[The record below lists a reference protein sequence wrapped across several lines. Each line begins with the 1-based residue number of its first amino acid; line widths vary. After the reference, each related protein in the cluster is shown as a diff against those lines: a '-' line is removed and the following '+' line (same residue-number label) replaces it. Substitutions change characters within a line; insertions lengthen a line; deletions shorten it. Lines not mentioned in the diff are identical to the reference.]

1 MTTAYFGLHFDRCA
15 PALADLDS
23 SAHAAALRRGAQ
35 STPLMRRLSFRGTLL
50 ASSLLIAASLAAA
63 VASGWRGMETVVITI
78 QEDNRRAL
86 ALSAAAR
93 QLGERSVDLERSARQ
108 YQVLGEPAL
117 ARRFG
122 DTLAEALPAVTLLEA
137 AGPGLS
143 DEGAAWR
150 ASAGRVQAWLASL
163 AAPQPA
169 HHASDGAREPAE
181 PATSTGRID
190 HPAAEDDLRSLGV
203 LAGRIAEALERHLAE
218 RDRALMRTLERE
230 RRAVALQVLA
240 ALVLAGLLATLAG
253 RWLLRPL
260 GRIEQAVGEIGESRL
275 AQPIGIDGPADLR
288 KLGERLD
295 WLRLRLAELEA
306 DRKRV
311 LRHVSHEL
319 KTPLASLREGVALL
333 DDGVLGPLAPGQR
346 EVTGIL
352 AHSARTL
359 QERIEQLLQY
369 NASQFDAHALQ
380 LQPTALLPML
390 REISDEQRLPA
401 RTRGVTIG
409 LAGDAPILCADAG
422 KLRTVFSN
430 LLANA
435 IAFSPVGGH
444 IRIELGLVGAKVVID
459 CRDEGPGI
467 EPDEIE
473 RIFDPFFQGRRRPPA
488 SAAGS
493 GIGLAIVRELI
504 CAHRGR
510 VCALP
515 SDQGAHF
522 RVELPHA

>member
-1 MTTAYFGLHFDRCA
+1 
-15 PALADLDS
+15 
-23 SAHAAALRRGAQ
+23 
-35 STPLMRRLSFRGTLL
+35 
-50 ASSLLIAASLAAA
+50 
-63 VASGWRGMETVVITI
+63 
-78 QEDNRRAL
+78 
-86 ALSAAAR
+86 
-93 QLGERSVDLERSARQ
+93 
-108 YQVLGEPAL
+108 
-117 ARRFG
+117 
-122 DTLAEALPAVTLLEA
+122 
-137 AGPGLS
+137 
-143 DEGAAWR
+143 
-150 ASAGRVQAWLASL
+150 
-163 AAPQPA
+163 
-169 HHASDGAREPAE
+169 
-181 PATSTGRID
+181 
-190 HPAAEDDLRSLGV
+190 
-203 LAGRIAEALERHLAE
+203 
-218 RDRALMRTLERE
+218 MRTLERE

-260 GRIEQAVGEIGESRL
+260 GRIEQAIGEIGESRL